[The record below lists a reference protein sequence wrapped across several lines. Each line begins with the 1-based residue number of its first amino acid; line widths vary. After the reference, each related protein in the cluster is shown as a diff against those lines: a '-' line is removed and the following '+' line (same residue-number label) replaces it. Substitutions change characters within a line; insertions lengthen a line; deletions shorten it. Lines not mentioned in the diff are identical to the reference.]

1 MKLSMDKQSNDSRK
15 LRGMNGGTVGS
26 AGLEKLIEQTP
37 QLKKLTTWSGGSAQ
51 IAEGSKSF

>member
-1 MKLSMDKQSNDSRK
+1 MDKQSNDSRK

-26 AGLEKLIEQTP
+26 AGPEKLIEQTP
-37 QLKKLTTWSGGSAQ
+37 QLKELTAWSGGSAQ